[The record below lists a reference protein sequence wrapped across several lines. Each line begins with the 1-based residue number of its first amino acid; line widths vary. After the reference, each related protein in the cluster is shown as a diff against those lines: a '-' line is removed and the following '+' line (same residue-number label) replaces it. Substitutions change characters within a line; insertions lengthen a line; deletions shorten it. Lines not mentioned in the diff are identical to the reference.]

1 MTRNVD
7 AAVRSREM
15 KIPPTH
21 LLLRHCLALG
31 EGTQRRPPA
40 QARLE
45 EALGPEL
52 ARRLV
57 LSLAPA
63 DGSRR

>member
-1 MTRNVD
+1 MTENVD
-7 AAVRSREM
+7 AAVRSRQM

-21 LLLRHCLALG
+21 LLLRHCLTLG
-31 EGTQRRPPA
+31 EGGPRRPPA

-57 LSLAPA
+57 LSLAPV